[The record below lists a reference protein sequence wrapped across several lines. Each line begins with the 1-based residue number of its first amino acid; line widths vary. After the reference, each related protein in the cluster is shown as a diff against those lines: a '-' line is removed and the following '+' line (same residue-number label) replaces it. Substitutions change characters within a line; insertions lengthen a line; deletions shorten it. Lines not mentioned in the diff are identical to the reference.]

1 MVRSEIILFMRIFFI
16 VLIFIFSLQSWTKA
30 DDITDFQIEGMSIGD
45 SLLNYMNIEKINI
58 SKRNYF
64 DDERKYYV
72 VGISDNLNSYDVV
85 DLYLKTGDNKYII
98 RTMGGILDLSGSKC
112 FSKKE
117 EIAKELENFFP
128 NIKKEEFE
136 KTHEYDKSNKSKQY
150 QTVFFLKNTKKAN
163 DPHIRVECSVWSKE
177 FKKKTGFSD
186 TLNVVAMTTEILD
199 WIYSGYK

>member
-1 MVRSEIILFMRIFFI
+1 
-16 VLIFIFSLQSWTKA
+16 
-30 DDITDFQIEGMSIGD
+30 
-45 SLLNYMNIEKINI
+45 
-58 SKRNYF
+58 
-64 DDERKYYV
+64 
-72 VGISDNLNSYDVV
+72 
-85 DLYLKTGDNKYII
+85 
-98 RTMGGILDLSGSKC
+98 MGGILDLSGSKC

>member
-1 MVRSEIILFMRIFFI
+1 MRIFFI

-85 DLYLKTGDNKYII
+85 DLYLKTDDNKYII

-136 KTHEYDKSNKSKQY
+136 NTHEYDKSNKSKQY

>member
-1 MVRSEIILFMRIFFI
+1 MRIFLVLLF
-16 VLIFIFSLQSWTKA
+16 LIFNFQSWTKA
-30 DDITDFQIEGMSIGD
+30 DDISDFQIEGMSIGD

-199 WIYSGYK
+199 WIYTGYK

>member
-1 MVRSEIILFMRIFFI
+1 MRIFFI

-186 TLNVVAMTTEILD
+186 TLNVVAMTTEIVD

>member
-1 MVRSEIILFMRIFFI
+1 MRIFLTLLI
-16 VLIFIFSLQSWTKA
+16 LIFGYQSWSIA
-30 DDITDFQIEGMSIGD
+30 DDIKDFEIEGMSIGD
-45 SLLNYMNIEKINI
+45 SLLDYMNLEKINI

-72 VGISDNLNSYDVV
+72 VGIADNLNSYDVV
-85 DLYLKTGDNKYII
+85 DLYLKTGDNKYVI
-98 RTMGGILDLSGSKC
+98 RTIGGVLGVSGSKC
-112 FSKKE
+112 FSKKK

-136 KTHEYDKSNKSKQY
+136 KAHEYDKSNKSKQY
-150 QTVFFLKNTKKAN
+150 QTVFFLKNTKKKN

-177 FKKKTGFSD
+177 VKKKTGFSD
-186 TLNVVAMTTEILD
+186 TLNVVAMTSEILN